1 MTTLDNFFL
10 LNTGVE
16 ISFKEGRVGKMGELG
31 RP

>member
-16 ISFKEGRVGKMGELG
+16 ISFKEGRVGKNG
-31 RP
+31 RVG